1 MLVIIIVWPMM
12 PEKKSLTKLKERMK
26 MKKFAITLATVFALT
41 ASVIGALDHEKFP
54 QSSEVQTEQVNI

>member
-1 MLVIIIVWPMM
+1 
-12 PEKKSLTKLKERMK
+12 